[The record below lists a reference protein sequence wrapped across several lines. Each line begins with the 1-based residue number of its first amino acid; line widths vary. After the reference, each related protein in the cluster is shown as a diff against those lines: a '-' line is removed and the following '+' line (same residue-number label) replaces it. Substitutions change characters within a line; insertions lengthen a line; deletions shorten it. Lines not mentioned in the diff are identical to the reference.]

1 MSNPKH
7 LAKLDEGVKAWNR
20 WRGEHPRIIPNLAG
34 DKFTGAKL
42 AHIDLRKAN
51 LERAYFPEAD
61 LSGANLAGADLHQV
75 NFWRTKLAK
84 AKLQNS
90 DLSAAQLSGVNLR
103 KADLSG
109 AELSHAYC
117 READFSHANLTS
129 AYLGGAIFFQAS
141 LRGANLAGA
150 NLGGAVLIDTDMRAS
165 NLEGCAVY
173 GVSAW
178 DVNLK
183 GATQR
188 NLIIYP
194 PNQPAIEVDDLEI
207 AQFVYLILKRQ
218 KIRQVI
224 DTIKSKLVLI
234 LGRFTPERK
243 AVLDAL
249 RQELRTCGLLPILF
263 DFKGPASQT
272 TMETISTLGH
282 MARFVIADLTDAKSV
297 LQELQSIVPNNPS
310 VVIQPLLLAT
320 EPEPGMFD
328 FFRRYPWV
336 LKPVRY
342 RNRKALIDGLRAD
355 VIAPA
360 EAKVR
365 ALTARS

>member
-1 MSNPKH
+1 M
-7 LAKLDEGVKAWNR
+7 EAWNR
-20 WRGEHPRIIPNLAG
+20 WRVEHSRIIPNLAG
-34 DKFTGAKL
+34 AKLTGAKL

-51 LERAYFPEAD
+51 LEGTYFDQAD
-61 LSGANLAGADLHQV
+61 LFGANLAGAYLYQV
-75 NFWRTKLAK
+75 NFWRARLAN

-90 DLSAAQLSGVNLR
+90 ALSAAQLSGVNLR

-117 READFSHANLTS
+117 RGADFSQANLTS
-129 AYLGGAIFFQAS
+129 AHLDGAVFFQAS
-141 LRGANLAGA
+141 LRRANLAGA
-150 NLGGAVLIDTDMRAS
+150 DLGGAVLIDTDMRAS

-178 DVNLK
+178 DVKLD

-188 NLIIYP
+188 NLIINP
-194 PNQPAIEVDDLEI
+194 PNQPVIEVDDLEI

-224 DTIKSKLVLI
+224 DSIKSKLVLI

-243 AVLDAL
+243 AVLDAV
-249 RQELRTCGLLPILF
+249 RQELRMCGLVPVLF
-263 DFKGPASQT
+263 DFKGPTTQT

-310 VVIQPLLLAT
+310 VVVQPLLLAT
-320 EPEPGMFD
+320 EPQPGMFD

-336 LKPVRY
+336 LEPVRY
-342 RNRKALIDGLRAD
+342 RNRKALIVGLRAD

-365 ALTARS
+365 ELTARA